1 MNKKKYMDAID
12 DYLTRK
18 LGGTFWISELPV
30 DWNNCVR
37 LTLWE
42 RLKVR
47 LGLTPEH
54 FPVRIDWEYKGRHF
68 NTVYTGHADKAC
80 LEPLAAKL
88 YRVYL
93 KEEGIE

>member
-1 MNKKKYMDAID
+1 MNKKKYMDRID
-12 DYLTRK
+12 DYLRQQ

-42 RLKVR
+42 RFKV
-47 LGLTPEH
+47 LVGLTPEY
-54 FPVRIDWEYKGRHF
+54 FPVRIDWSYRGHHF
-68 NTVYTGHADKAC
+68 NTVYSGPADEYC

-88 YRVYL
+88 YRAYL
-93 KEEGIE
+93 KEEGRE